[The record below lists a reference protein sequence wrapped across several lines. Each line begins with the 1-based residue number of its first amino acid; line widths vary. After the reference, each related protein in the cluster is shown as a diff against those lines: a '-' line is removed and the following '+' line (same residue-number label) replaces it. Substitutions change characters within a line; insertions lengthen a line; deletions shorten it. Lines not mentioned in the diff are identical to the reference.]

1 MGLSLGKCSVWCWT
15 KKKISDR
22 QSVMPQACKWVY
34 SAEARKICYR
44 IVTVYFFIR
53 AFLATWL
60 SNNFCLSVCII
71 MVRTSCRIS
80 AQYSIFAVYVA
91 QSTCAL
97 QIWIMYVHRQTCE
110 REKTIP
116 PCFRDSRTTGR
127 FVSILLLVYTPV
139 AITDLY
145 WHQSAACPG
154 CPQLATTVQ

>member
-1 MGLSLGKCSVWCWT
+1 MLD
-15 KKKISDR
+15 KKKNSDR

-34 SAEARKICYR
+34 SAEARKISYR

-110 REKTIP
+110 REGEDHTAMLPRQQNNRTVCKHTFASIYVT
-116 PCFRDSRTTGR
+116 FRTWAANMCKLCSMLTR
-127 FVSILLLVYTPV
+127 LLTMFF
-139 AITDLY
+139 
-145 WHQSAACPG
+145 
-154 CPQLATTVQ
+154 